1 MIYSTAFFSYAIHE
15 ERWRGASLSVQQER
29 PEKNGGKYTNQIN
42 PITAMHKIVTTTFFY
57 LFATIFWLAL
67 QGCIEKF
74 SI

>member
-1 MIYSTAFFSYAIHE
+1 MQFMKKDGEVHLF
-15 ERWRGASLSVQQER
+15 LCNKKDQK
-29 PEKNGGKYTNQIN
+29 KNGGKYTNQIN